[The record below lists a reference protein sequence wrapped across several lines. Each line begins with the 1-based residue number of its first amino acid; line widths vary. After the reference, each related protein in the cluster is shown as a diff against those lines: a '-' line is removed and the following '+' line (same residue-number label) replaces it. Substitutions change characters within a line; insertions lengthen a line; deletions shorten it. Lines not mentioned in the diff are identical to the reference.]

1 MNHARGL
8 VLRCH
13 EQPSKKNNCFV
24 SMPYIAIA
32 PLSKALAGAYHPDE
46 SAHNARRNIFHA
58 F

>member
-1 MNHARGL
+1 M
-8 VLRCH
+8 LRCH

-24 SMPYIAIA
+24 SISYIAIA